1 MKINHLIKLPLVLFA
16 FSGFVAC
23 SSSSE
28 VAQIQADYEAGN
40 LTLEQ
45 RDAAIAA
52 QREEE
57 QAEQAKRRAE
67 REEERA
73 EQAKRRAASIIG
85 ISIIQP

>member
-1 MKINHLIKLPLVLFA
+1 MKINHLIHLALVLFA

-23 SSSSE
+23 SSS
-28 VAQIQADYEAGN
+28 AIRQIQSDYEAGN

-52 QREEE
+52 QREEK
-57 QAEQAKRRAE
+57 QAE

-73 EQAKRRAASIIG
+73 EQAKRRAANIIG

>member
-1 MKINHLIKLPLVLFA
+1 MKINYLIKLALVLFA

-23 SSSSE
+23 NSSSE

-52 QREEE
+52 QREEK
-57 QAEQAKRRAE
+57 QAE

-73 EQAKRRAASIIG
+73 EQAKRRAANIIG

>member
-1 MKINHLIKLPLVLFA
+1 MKINHLIKLALVLFA

-23 SSSSE
+23 STSSE
-28 VAQIQADYEAGN
+28 VAQIQADYEAEN

-57 QAEQAKRRAE
+57 RA
-67 REEERA
+67 RQGR
-73 EQAKRRAASIIG
+73 RRAANIIL
-85 ISIIQP
+85 Q

>member
-1 MKINHLIKLPLVLFA
+1 MKINHLIKLALVLFA

-28 VAQIQADYEAGN
+28 VSQIQEDYDAGN

-52 QREEE
+52 Q
-57 QAEQAKRRAE
+57 

>member
-52 QREEE
+52 QREIER
-57 QAEQAKRRAE
+57 ARRRASM
-67 REEERA
+67 A
-73 EQAKRRAASIIG
+73 NSG
-85 ISIIQP
+85 IPTATDPGNINNTLDVNTPSPF

>member
-1 MKINHLIKLPLVLFA
+1 MKVNHLIKLALVLFA

>member
-1 MKINHLIKLPLVLFA
+1 MKINHLIKLALVLFA

>member
-28 VAQIQADYEAGN
+28 VAQMQADYEAGN

-73 EQAKRRAASIIG
+73 EQAKRRAANIIG

>member
-52 QREEE
+52 QREV
-57 QAEQAKRRAE
+57 
-67 REEERA
+67 ERA
-73 EQAKRRAASIIG
+73 RSRASMVNSRNEMG
-85 ISIIQP
+85 ENRL

>member
-1 MKINHLIKLPLVLFA
+1 MKINYLIKLALVLFA

-23 SSSSE
+23 SASSE

-52 QREEE
+52 RREEE
-57 QAEQAKRRAE
+57 RAE

-73 EQAKRRAASIIG
+73 EQARRRAANIIL
-85 ISIIQP
+85 Q

>member
-1 MKINHLIKLPLVLFA
+1 MKINHLIKLPLVLFS

-57 QAEQAKRRAE
+57 QAEREERRAE